1 MLTRLFSLREEL
13 CTFLSQKKPELAD
26 FFNDDKWLL
35 QLSYL
40 ADIFS
45 EVNKLNKAM
54 QGANTNN
61 ISQYKK
67 VEAFKRKLKLW
78 RVHTSSGITDMFEN
92 MHAFIQDRGISFNVV
107 IAQVTFHLSK
117 LLEKFNSY
125 FPELTEE
132 QAASYQ
138 WIENPFIENIEMKLP
153 EASVKIIRGAH

>member
-1 MLTRLFSLREEL
+1 MMING
-13 CTFLSQKKPELAD
+13 
-26 FFNDDKWLL
+26 FF
-35 QLSYL
+35 SYL

-45 EVNKLNKAM
+45 EENEINKVM

-61 ISQYKK
+61 ISQYQK

-78 RVHTSSGITDMFEN
+78 HVRTSSGITDMFEN
-92 MHAFIQDRGISFNVV
+92 MHAFIQDRGISLNVV
-107 IAQVTFHLSK
+107 KAQVTLHLSM

-153 EASVKIIRGAH
+153 EASQSKLLEELIDLSSDGIMKTRFSE